1 MIKFIATM
9 YTKTVFVPCTIGA
22 ICLHFFSGEQRQVES
37 KMGPLGVC
45 LSLYAYFE
53 LAFAHLKNKKRL
65 FCRLQLSF
73 QGHFIPLCVYV
84 CL

>member
-45 LSLYAYFE
+45 VSLYAYFE
-53 LAFAHLKNKKRL
+53 LAFAHLKNKKAPL
-65 FCRLQLSF
+65 LQATVIVSRTL
-73 QGHFIPLCVYV
+73 
-84 CL
+84 

>member
-1 MIKFIATM
+1 M

-45 LSLYAYFE
+45 LSFYAYFE
-53 LAFAHLKNKKRL
+53 LAFARLKNKKAPL
-65 FCRLQLSF
+65 LQATVIVSRTL
-73 QGHFIPLCVYV
+73 
-84 CL
+84 

>member
-45 LSLYAYFE
+45 VSLYAYFE
-53 LAFAHLKNKKRL
+53 LAFARLKNKKAPL
-65 FCRLQLSF
+65 LQATVIVSRTL
-73 QGHFIPLCVYV
+73 
-84 CL
+84 